1 MNKKQR
7 NLLERIASQ
16 LEDLRSDLETILDE
30 EVEKLD
36 NIPDNLNG
44 SDRYND
50 MWAVRDNLEEVIA
63 DLDNT
68 IDNLRDN
75 VIYF

>member
-1 MNKKQR
+1 MNKNQR
-7 NLLERIASQ
+7 KELERIASL
-16 LEDLRSDLETILDE
+16 LEELRSDLEVICDE
-30 EVEKLD
+30 EDEKLD

-50 MWAVRDNLEEVIA
+50 MWVVRDNLEEVIA

-75 VIYF
+75 VINY

>member
-1 MNKKQR
+1 MNKNQR
-7 NLLERIASQ
+7 KELERIASL
-16 LEDLRSDLETILDE
+16 LEELRSDLEVICDE
-30 EVEKLD
+30 EDEKLD
-36 NIPDNLNG
+36 NIPDNLYG

-50 MWAVRDNLEEVIA
+50 MWVVRDNLEEVIA

-75 VIYF
+75 VINY

>member
-7 NLLERIASQ
+7 NELERIASQ
-16 LEDLRSDLETILDE
+16 LEGLRSDLEVICDE
-30 EVEKLD
+30 ENEKLD
-36 NIPDNLNG
+36 NIPDNLYG

-50 MWAVRDNLEEVIA
+50 MWVVRDNLEEVIA

-75 VIYF
+75 VINY

>member
-7 NLLERIASQ
+7 KELKRIASL
-16 LEDLRSDLETILDE
+16 LEELSLDLETIRDE
-30 EVEKLD
+30 EDEKLD

-44 SDRYND
+44 SDRYSY
-50 MWAVRDNLEEVIA
+50 MWEVRDSLNEVID
-63 DLDNT
+63 DLNNT

-75 VIYF
+75 VIDF

>member
-7 NLLERIASQ
+7 NELERIASL
-16 LEDLRSDLETILDE
+16 LEELRSDLEVICDE
-30 EVEKLD
+30 ENEKLD
-36 NIPDNLNG
+36 NIPDNLYG
-44 SDRYND
+44 TDRYND
-50 MWAVRDNLEEVIA
+50 MMEVRDNLEEVIA

-75 VIYF
+75 VIDF

>member
-7 NLLERIASQ
+7 NELERIASL
-16 LEDLRSDLETILDE
+16 LEELKSNLETIRDE
-30 EVEKLD
+30 EDEKLD

-44 SDRYND
+44 SDRYED
-50 MWAVRDNLEEVIA
+50 MMEVRDNLEEVID

-75 VIYF
+75 VINF

>member
-1 MNKKQR
+1 MNKNQR
-7 NLLERIASQ
+7 KELERIASL
-16 LEDLRSDLETILDE
+16 LEELRSDLEVICDE
-30 EVEKLD
+30 EDEKLD
-36 NIPDNLNG
+36 NIPDNLYG

-50 MWAVRDNLEEVIA
+50 MWVVRDNLEEVIA

-75 VIYF
+75 VINF

>member
-7 NLLERIASQ
+7 NKLERIASQ
-16 LEDLRSDLETILDE
+16 LEDLKSDLETIRDE
-30 EVEKLD
+30 EDEKLD
-36 NIPDNLNG
+36 NIPDNLNC

-50 MWAVRDNLEEVIA
+50 MWVVRDNLEAVID

-75 VIYF
+75 VINF

>member
-7 NLLERIASQ
+7 IELERIASQ
-16 LEDLRSDLETILDE
+16 LEELRSDLEVICDE
-30 EVEKLD
+30 EDEKLD

-50 MWAVRDNLEEVIA
+50 MWVVRDNLEEVIA

-75 VIYF
+75 VINY

>member
-7 NLLERIASQ
+7 NELERIAGQ
-16 LEDLRSDLETILDE
+16 LEELRSDLEVICDE
-30 EVEKLD
+30 EDEKLD
-36 NIPDNLNG
+36 NIPDNLYG

-50 MWAVRDNLEEVIA
+50 MQEVRDNLEEVIA

-68 IDNLRDN
+68 IENLRDN
-75 VIYF
+75 VINS

>member
-7 NLLERIASQ
+7 NELERIASQ
-16 LEDLRSDLETILDE
+16 LEELRSDLEVICDE
-30 EVEKLD
+30 ENEKLD
-36 NIPDNLNG
+36 NIPDNLYG

-50 MWAVRDNLEEVIA
+50 MWTVRDNLEEVIA

-75 VIYF
+75 VIDY

>member
-7 NLLERIASQ
+7 KELERIASL
-16 LEDLRSDLETILDE
+16 LEELWFDLGVICDE
-30 EVEKLD
+30 EDEKLD

-50 MWAVRDNLEEVIA
+50 MLVVRDNLVEVFV

-68 IDNLRDN
+68 IENLRNN
-75 VIYF
+75 VIDY

>member
-7 NLLERIASQ
+7 KELERIASL
-16 LEDLRSDLETILDE
+16 LEELRSDLEVICDE
-30 EVEKLD
+30 EDEKLD
-36 NIPDNLNG
+36 NIPDNLNE

-50 MWAVRDNLEEVIA
+50 MMEVRDNLEEVIA
-63 DLDNT
+63 DLDNL

-75 VIYF
+75 VIDF

>member
-7 NLLERIASQ
+7 KELERIASL
-16 LEDLRSDLETILDE
+16 LEELRSDLETIRDE
-30 EVEKLD
+30 EDEKLD

-50 MWAVRDNLEEVIA
+50 MWAVRDNLEEVID

-68 IDNLRDN
+68 INNLRDN
-75 VIYF
+75 VIDF